1 MKNDQLTR
9 GKLLRI
15 GGLLLALMTIIA
27 GVGYLGM
34 GKINDSATEIAEAED
49 AVTQALLADMAHD
62 ATRGAVESAFRAAS
76 TEDTADDEAVR
87 ADVADASS
95 TLVAELEKS
104 KEFGLNA
111 EETRILETAIAEAK
125 EYADTAT
132 RASEATLA
140 GAEDQQVVF
149 DEFLADFDKLVI
161 SLDSLRTDFSQRSL
175 HNRTKAADTN
185 SSAKMQLTVA
195 FAAALLTFG
204 WVGRRFLKMITQF
217 IAVQAEADRANSM
230 VKNSFTGMVF
240 ADNDDVVQYA
250 NPAFMQMADQL
261 RSDLPVSPNDIIGGK
276 LSAFHKNHAHQE
288 RIMESDLPHKA
299 IVPIG
304 AAHIEL
310 IVDAVTDSNGERIGT
325 MTTWMDVTERV
336 RMETEQRETGE
347 RIAGILA
354 QVNTT
359 ATQLASAA
367 EEFTSVSR
375 TMSSSAE
382 GSAAQAGT
390 VSNAGNRLSENTA
403 NVALGVSELRESIGE
418 ISRSASE
425 ASAVANEALA
435 AATHTGDIVSRLG
448 VSSAEI
454 SSVVGVI
461 SSIAEQTNLLALNA
475 TIEAAR
481 AGELGKGFAVVANE
495 VKELANST
503 AKATGD
509 IQAKVEAI
517 QSQTRE
523 AVSAIEGI
531 ALVIS
536 QITDG
541 QVRIAAA
548 VEEQSATSVD
558 IGRSVDEAARGS
570 AEIAEAI
577 QGVARGA
584 NDVASGAN
592 DTEKA
597 AEELARLAAS
607 LKSLVSTE
615 PTAVVADERI
625 QRSAAQWSHLDV
637 DEIPAPKQPVG
648 ASAW

>member
-15 GGLLLALMTIIA
+15 GGLLLALMSIIF
-27 GVGYLGM
+27 GVGIWGVRSLVT
-34 GKINDSATEIAEAED
+34 SLHQVEQAED
-49 AVTQALLADMAHD
+49 AVTQALIADMYHEGVQ
-62 ATRGAVESAFRAAS
+62 GAVEAARWAAD
-76 TEDTADDEAVR
+76 TEDPADDDAIRVRLDENATALVENLQKSADFSLTSEGTAALESALADANEYVDTAERSVEATLAHADDEA
-87 ADVADASS
+87 
-95 TLVAELEKS
+95 
-104 KEFGLNA
+104 
-111 EETRILETAIAEAK
+111 AIH
-125 EYADTAT
+125 
-132 RASEATLA
+132 
-140 GAEDQQVVF
+140 
-149 DEFLADFDKLVI
+149 DEFAADFESLAVT
-161 SLDSLRTDFSQRSL
+161 LDSLKDTFFEHSAAGRADGRSTESTA
-175 HNRTKAADTN
+175 TKA
-185 SSAKMQLTVA
+185 LLVV
-195 FAAALLTFG
+195 FAAVLVTFG
-204 WVGRRFLKMITQF
+204 LVGRRFLKMLTQF
-217 IAVQAEADRANSM
+217 MALQVEADRANAM
-230 VKNSFTGMVF
+230 VKNSFTGMIF
-240 ADNDDVVQYA
+240 ADTDDVIRYA
-250 NPAFMQMADQL
+250 NPTFLRLAEQL
-261 RSDLPVSPNDIIGGK
+261 RSDLGVSPDRVVGSSIHD
-276 LSAFHKNHAHQE
+276 FHKAPPEHYARTMAN
-288 RIMESDLPHKA
+288 LPHKA
-299 IVPIG
+299 ILPVGDAYID
-304 AAHIEL
+304 L
-310 IVDAVTDSNGERIGT
+310 SVDEVIDSNGDRIGT
-325 MTTWMDVTERV
+325 MTTWVDVTDRV
-336 RMETEQRETGE
+336 RMEQAQKEAAEKMSQ
-347 RIAGILA
+347 ILG

-375 TMSSSAE
+375 TMSASAE
-382 GSAAQAGT
+382 GSASQAGT

-517 QSQTRE
+517 QAQTRE
-523 AVSAIEGI
+523 AVTAIEGI
-531 ALVIS
+531 AHVIS

-548 VEEQSATSVD
+548 VEEQSATSVE

-607 LKSLVSTE
+607 LKSLVSGDGG
-615 PTAVVADERI
+615 VHDDRI
-625 QRSAAQWSHLDV
+625 QRSAAQWSNLDV
-637 DEIPAPKQPVG
+637 EAVPAPRQPVG

>member
-15 GGLLLALMTIIA
+15 GAVLFALMAIIFGTGA
-27 GVGYLGM
+27 WGIHNL
-34 GKINDSATEIAEAED
+34 ATSTVNIEDAED
-49 AVTQALLADMAHD
+49 AVTQSLLGDMAHD
-62 ATRGAVESAFRAAS
+62 ATKGSVEAAFRAAS
-76 TEDTADDEAVR
+76 TEDTADDETVR
-87 ADVADASS
+87 ADVAANGQ
-95 TLVAELEKS
+95 TLIAELTKAADFNLDS
-104 KEFGLNA
+104 
-111 EETRILETAIAEAK
+111 TETAALEAALAESS
-125 EYADTAT
+125 EYADTAV
-132 RASEATLA
+132 RAVEATLT
-140 GAEDQQVVF
+140 GADDAQARYDEFQSDFDAVASRLEALKSTFSEKSIENRETARNTDSTATQALYVVF
-149 DEFLADFDKLVI
+149 G
-161 SLDSLRTDFSQRSL
+161 
-175 HNRTKAADTN
+175 AA
-185 SSAKMQLTVA
+185 V
-195 FAAALLTFG
+195 LTFLYI
-204 WVGRRFLKMITQF
+204 GRRFLKMLTQF
-217 IAVQAEADRANSM
+217 IELKAEADRANAM
-230 VKNSFTGMVF
+230 VKNSVTGMIF
-240 ADNDDVVQYA
+240 ADNDQTVQYA
-250 NPAFMQMADQL
+250 NPAFMDLAEVLRADLGVRPDQIIGSKLADFHQGGKDHYDHLLDQL
-261 RSDLPVSPNDIIGGK
+261 P
-276 LSAFHKNHAHQE
+276 HQTV
-288 RIMESDLPHKA
+288 L
-299 IVPIG
+299 PIG
-304 AAHIEL
+304 QHWIDL
-310 IVDAVTDSNGERIGT
+310 SVDAVVDSSGVRIGT
-325 MTTWMDVTERV
+325 MTTWVDVTERV
-336 RMETEQRETGE
+336 KMEKAQQESAE

-375 TMSSSAE
+375 TMSASAE

-390 VSNAGNRLSENTA
+390 VSNAGSRLSENTA

-418 ISRSASE
+418 ISRSAAE

-517 QSQTRE
+517 QAQTRE
-523 AVSAIEGI
+523 AVTAIEGI
-531 ALVIS
+531 AHVIS

-548 VEEQSATSVD
+548 VEEQSATSVE

-570 AEIAEAI
+570 AEIADAI

-607 LKSLVSTE
+607 LKGLVSGD
-615 PTAVVADERI
+615 PTITQEDRI
-625 QRSAAQWSHLDV
+625 QRSAAQWSNLEAEV
-637 DEIPAPKQPVG
+637 PTPKTPVG